1 MMASNR
7 DQSGLSM
14 FRSSGHALIIL
25 LSLTAASM
33 LGCGIQFTKAD
44 PDTQPLAELR
54 ILGTPVAGQKLR
66 LELDYEQNYPLA
78 VDVECRVKQNG
89 KVIQT
94 IGAGA
99 VPGNLDGSPEATP
112 VEGSLVF
119 LFWLDQPGDYEIQ
132 CLTTA
137 DSDNKLTKDITI
149 RG

>member
-1 MMASNR
+1 
-7 DQSGLSM
+7 M

-33 LGCGIQFTKAD
+33 LGCGIQVGKGE
-44 PDTQPLAELR
+44 PRTQPLAELR
-54 ILGTPVAGQKLR
+54 ILGTPVAGQELR

-89 KVIQT
+89 KDIQT

-119 LFWLDQPGDYEIQ
+119 PFWLDKPGDYEIQ

-137 DSDNKLTKDITI
+137 DSDNKLSKDITI
-149 RG
+149 HG